1 MGDHSLGDLL
11 GSEENPKGGQ
21 KLVEKQT
28 KAPILSD
35 EIAAAGGKPHIKAL
49 LQRQVNHELSNE
61 ALYTS
66 MAIWCENKGFTQTAK
81 FFGRHAFEER
91 RHGMDFVNFMARRG
105 FKVETPHIEHIPA
118 DYADLGELIEAAVKR
133 EYETTAMIQ
142 EIQVAAGKIGCPAIT
157 IAAKYLNEQVEEE
170 QLFNSLLALYKLAGE
185 NKFDFESAV
194 LDLKDKKTKWKIGE
208 LKTK

>member
-1 MGDHSLGDLL
+1 MKNLIETI

-35 EIAAAGGKPHIKAL
+35 EIIAAGGKPHVKAL

-91 RHGMDFVNFMARRG
+91 RHGMDFINFMAQRG
-105 FKVETPHIEHIPA
+105 FKIKTPEIEFIPA
-118 DYADLGELIEAAVKR
+118 DYEDLEELIEAAVKR
-133 EYETTAMIQ
+133 EYETTAKIQ

-157 IAAKYLNEQVEEE
+157 ITSQYLREQVEEE

-194 LDLKDKKTKWKIGE
+194 LDLKDKKTKWKVGA
-208 LKTK
+208 LKTE